1 MANKLTKR
9 EVINM
14 MLAEESISANEV
26 DVETSKFAEFDE
38 ENVILRKQIEN

>member
-14 MLAEESISANEV
+14 MLAEESISANETFKAYL
-26 DVETSKFAEFDE
+26 EHE
-38 ENVILRKQIEN
+38 